1 MRRPSNLGTAAA
13 VPAYFGANILLLWHK
28 QNNFP
33 SDTPFIIMD
42 PNGNIS
48 IIIIIGQVWNGVMPN
63 ITIKCI
69 WAGGYLVGSFPLPHE
84 HNYSSSFLYFSHPAA
99 QINDMGDTAALLLC
113 GKRVHKESPN
123 CQGCGKY
130 GAMYSTSVNTYTSD
144 IFHFISTQRFMD
156 PRKDPNSCLA

>member
-1 MRRPSNLGTAAA
+1 M
-13 VPAYFGANILLLWHK
+13 VIFLLLLLAK
-28 QNNFP
+28 CETV
-33 SDTPFIIMD
+33 SCL
-42 PNGNIS
+42 IS
-48 IIIIIGQVWNGVMPN
+48 QLSIFG
-63 ITIKCI
+63 
-69 WAGGYLVGSFPLPHE
+69 LVGISGRVFASLPHE
-84 HNYSSSFLYFSHPAA
+84 HNYSSSFLYFSHPAP

-130 GAMYSTSVNTYTSD
+130 VAMYSTSVNTYTSD